1 MLIESSRDTWPLTKY
16 PYGIAYLR
24 YLYNDAFTAASI
36 ARLYN
41 ATPDAQSLRVPTSR
55 VKRAA

>member
-1 MLIESSRDTWPLTKY
+1 MTDLSIEEARKFMLIESSRDTWPLTKY

-36 ARLYN
+36 AI
-41 ATPDAQSLRVPTSR
+41 
-55 VKRAA
+55 